1 MNKFLL
7 HAFVFILSAITIE
20 PIWAAERRKSK
31 IPLQLESLIV
41 DVNGERRRVEPLS
54 GISVVRG
61 DLITFVDVLISP
73 QTKKPPVVDVD
84 GFFSADDQGK
94 VIDTATDLDSSNSK
108 GGKGRQYR
116 VRVLGGNNVYGTTF
130 LNIVEPELVAF
141 EIELNGM
148 RRLLKSGDRLTLS
161 PADELRVIEV
171 RTNVRGNENVRHDL
185 VTKDR
190 GPGVV
195 RKEIRF
201 RRGSK
206 VFARIPIDWK
216 GS

>member
-1 MNKFLL
+1 VNKFLL

-41 DVNGERRRVEPLS
+41 DVNGERRRVEPRS

-84 GFFSADDQGK
+84 GFSSADDQGK
-94 VIDTATDLDSSNSK
+94 VIDTATDLDSSSSK
-108 GGKGRQYR
+108 GGKGRQFR

-141 EIELNGM
+141 EVELNGM
-148 RRLLKSGDRLTLS
+148 RRLLKSGDRLALS
-161 PADELRVIEV
+161 PSDELRVMAV
-171 RTNVRGNENVRHDL
+171 RTNVRGNENVKHDL

-190 GPGVV
+190 SKGVT

-201 RRGSK
+201 TRGPK